1 MVLYRMKST
10 VLTPWTAESEEG
22 MDMYSLRNGK
32 LSLTANLRPVLYGV
46 HIDQAHPEE
55 QLFFDL
61 LF

>member
-1 MVLYRMKST
+1 
-10 VLTPWTAESEEG
+10 
-22 MDMYSLRNGK
+22 MDMYSLGNGK